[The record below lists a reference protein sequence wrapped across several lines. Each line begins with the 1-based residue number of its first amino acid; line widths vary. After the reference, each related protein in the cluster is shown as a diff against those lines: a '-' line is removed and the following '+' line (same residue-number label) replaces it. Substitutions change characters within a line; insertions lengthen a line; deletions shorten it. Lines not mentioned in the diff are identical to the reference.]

1 VFALSP
7 RSGRFNDPLAAI
19 IGVLLGAADA
29 FLHPLI
35 ILPLFALQVHASL
48 HTIALI
54 SAAGVTSWFAA
65 MVCASVGLRL
75 LPRQS
80 LAMTV
85 TSIAGAAAIA
95 WLALGTHRSGR
106 SDATRLHL
114 FFVCYVVYSAARGF
128 NRPSS
133 ARRLSGALSG
143 NGAHWFNW
151 LAVAGTGA
159 MTIVAGLVARSAY
172 GSRGPGFPTSAALL
186 FGCAAAALAAATFFL
201 SRIRDPIRFG
211 VDPPSAAGLSMGVSN
226 ALASSL
232 MRRFLAFRLAMSLLA
247 GADPYFIVYAVTALK
262 SPLSMAGVF
271 LAVYGVG
278 FLCSAPL
285 WNGLI
290 DRAGNRIAM
299 QLTATMRIVAPLVAL
314 ALPNLVASQFYLDH
328 IHNPRAPFYIYS
340 VVFGALGVAARGQ
353 AMADANYLVEIAPER
368 HFDAYA
374 FVANLS
380 VLAAGFTPLIAVW
393 IVERDGFSRLFLST
407 AIAGIGA
414 ILISGL
420 LGESRARI
428 RATARALRPR
438 GARSA

>member
-1 VFALSP
+1 MNA
-7 RSGRFNDPLAAI
+7 RSGRFNGPLAATV
-19 IGVLLGAADA
+19 GVLLGAADA

-35 ILPLFALQVHASL
+35 ILPLFAIQVHASL

-80 LAMTV
+80 LAMTAA
-85 TSIAGAAAIA
+85 SIAGAVAIA
-95 WLALGTHRSGR
+95 WLALGTHQSGS

-128 NRPSS
+128 NRPTST
-133 ARRLSGALSG
+133 RMLIDALSG
-143 NGAHWFNW
+143 NGVHWFNW
-151 LAVAGTGA
+151 FALAGTGA
-159 MTIVAGLVARSAY
+159 MTIIAGLVARGAY
-172 GSRGPGFPTSAALL
+172 GSRGPGFPTNAALL

-201 SRIRDPIRFG
+201 SRIREPMRLGQDS
-211 VDPPSAAGLSMGVSN
+211 PSAADLSMGVSN
-226 ALASSL
+226 ALASTL
-232 MRRFLAFRLAMSLLA
+232 MRRFLAFRLAMALLA
-247 GADPYFIVYAVTALK
+247 GADPFFIVYAIVELK
-262 SPLSMAGVF
+262 APPSMAGVF
-271 LAVYGVG
+271 LAVYGAG
-278 FLCSAPL
+278 FLGSTPL
-285 WNGLI
+285 WSGLI

-299 QLTATMRIVAPLVAL
+299 QLTAAIRIVAPLVAL
-314 ALPNLVASQFYLDH
+314 ALPNLVASRFYLDH
-328 IHNPRAPFYIYS
+328 VHNPRAPFYFFAAA
-340 VVFGALGVAARGQ
+340 FGALGIAARGQ

-380 VLAAGFTPLIAVW
+380 VLAAGFTPLVAVW
-393 IVERDGFSRLFLST
+393 IIERDGFSRLFVCT

-414 ILISGL
+414 VLVSGL
-420 LGESRARI
+420 LGESRARV

-438 GARSA
+438 GARSS